1 MTASEAVVT
10 VYTRPGCPFSAVLR
24 WQLRRLAVPVR
35 EIDIWADRGAAGVVR
50 EITGGDETVPTV
62 VVGTQTMVNPG
73 VDEVRAALAA
83 VAPQVQLA
91 APRSTVGLVVRG
103 MVGPALTLS
112 VWAAVALL
120 SADTVFHLGPAVVAA
135 SWAVTARMDAAR
147 GLGFALGAIL
157 AAAGAVVS
165 TVALLVLPV
174 FAAAAPSLPEAV
186 FAVAGGAALGVIVA
200 GRGTVLPRPA
210 RL

>member
-1 MTASEAVVT
+1 M
-10 VYTRPGCPFSAVLR
+10 
-24 WQLRRLAVPVR
+24 
-35 EIDIWADRGAAGVVR
+35 VR

-73 VDEVRAALAA
+73 VDQVRAALAA
-83 VAPQVQLA
+83 VAPQVKLA
-91 APRSTVGLVVRG
+91 APRPTAALVARG
-103 MVGPALTLS
+103 MAGPAVMLS

-120 SADTVFHLGPAVVAA
+120 SADTVFHLGPALVAA

-147 GLGFALGAIL
+147 GLGYALGAVL
-157 AAAGAVVS
+157 AAAGALLS
-165 TVALLVLPV
+165 IAALLVLPV

-200 GRGTVLPRPA
+200 GRGSVPPRPA
-210 RL
+210 RP